1 MQKVSIRLTD
11 EQYNFINDFRQVLT
25 SQMGSK
31 VGFSEALRFIIH
43 RNQSSVANPSNAVT
57 KLARLSNQQL
67 QTLSDI
73 YTKLNAF
80 VNDDSLKNYENTV
93 SSNLN
98 QIAYAF
104 NTNQMPSDLSSQL
117 SEIQQTHTGVKQNLT
132 SIKKELDDLNQVL
145 RMISM
150 YKKAEATYSVPDVP
164 NQSVQEGVNDASD
177 SQH

>member
-11 EQYNFINDFRQVLT
+11 EQYNFINDFRQVLS

-31 VGFSEALRFIIH
+31 VGFSEALRYILT
-43 RNQSSVANPSNAVT
+43 RNKNSVTAPHNAVT

-67 QTLSDI
+67 NSLSNI

-80 VNDDSLKNYENTV
+80 VNDESLKNYENAI

-104 NTNQMPSDLSSQL
+104 NTNQMPSDLSSNL
-117 SEIQQTHTGVKQNLT
+117 AEIQQTHTGVKQNLT

-164 NQSVQEGVNDASD
+164 SQTQQGSVDDARNS
-177 SQH
+177 

>member
-80 VNDDSLKNYENTV
+80 VNDESLKNYENTI

-104 NTNQMPSDLSSQL
+104 NTNQMPQDLGDNL
-117 SEIQQTHTGVKQNLT
+117 NAIQQTHTGVKQNLT
-132 SIKKELDDLNQVL
+132 LNQVL

>member
-11 EQYNFINDFRQVLT
+11 EQYKFINDFKQVLS

-31 VGFSEALRFIIH
+31 VGFSEALRYILT
-43 RNQSSVANPSNAVT
+43 RNKNSVTDPHNAVT

-67 QTLSDI
+67 NSLSNI

-80 VNDDSLKNYENTV
+80 VNDESLKNYENTI

-150 YKKAEATYSVPDVP
+150 YRKAEATYSVPDVP

>member
-80 VNDDSLKNYENTV
+80 VNDESLKNYENTI

-104 NTNQMPSDLSSQL
+104 NTNQMPSDLSSNL
-117 SEIQQTHTGVKQNLT
+117 AEIQQTHSGVKQNLT
-132 SIKKELDDLNQVL
+132 SIKKELEELNQVL
-145 RMISM
+145 HMIST
-150 YKKAEATYSVPDVP
+150 YKKTEATYSVPDVS
-164 NQSVQEGVNDASD
+164 QQTGSVDDARNS
-177 SQH
+177 